1 MTTINARSFAYFAV
15 CRLNNC
21 RASGGY
27 AMKFPLF
34 VNFFLLLCVSQ
45 DTDDRESVLFL
56 NEPAALPTFL
66 VCIDAPINILNWWWA
81 DGIQSDAIVFA
92 LREGIPCI
100 GAWRRWNYAMVHL
113 HFTMRAWSH
122 FHIFNIE
129 RLTLSA
135 TNFVFNVFH
144 SPLIALASTRDFW
157 ESWYRCS
164 GYEPVNCWATSVKC

>member
-92 LREGIPCI
+92 LRGGNSLHGCLKAVKLCNGSPTFY
-100 GAWRRWNYAMVHL
+100 YACMISFPYIQHWTADSL
-113 HFTMRAWSH
+113 SYEFRFQCFSLPANCARKHT
-122 FHIFNIE
+122 
-129 RLTLSA
+129 RLLR
-135 TNFVFNVFH
+135 VVIQM
-144 SPLIALASTRDFW
+144 LRL
-157 ESWYRCS
+157 
-164 GYEPVNCWATSVKC
+164 WAG